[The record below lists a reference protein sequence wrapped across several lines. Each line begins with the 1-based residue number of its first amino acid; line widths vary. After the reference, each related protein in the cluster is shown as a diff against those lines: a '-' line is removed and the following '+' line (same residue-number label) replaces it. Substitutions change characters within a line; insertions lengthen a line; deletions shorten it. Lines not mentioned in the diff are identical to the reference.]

1 MNPEWIIAICAALGI
16 LAGIF
21 NILWELKKNT
31 LITRQIAGR
40 LDESDARVEDLNIR
54 LVRIETSHAVNHSR
68 PKEASL

>member
-54 LVRIETSHAVNHSR
+54 LVRIETSHSVNHAR